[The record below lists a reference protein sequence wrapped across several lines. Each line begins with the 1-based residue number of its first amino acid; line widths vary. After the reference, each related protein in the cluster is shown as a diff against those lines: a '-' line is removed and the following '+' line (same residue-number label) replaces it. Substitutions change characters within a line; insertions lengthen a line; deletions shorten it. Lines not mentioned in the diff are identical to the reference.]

1 MKDIKLLLVDD
12 EADFIKTLA
21 ERLDLRDLS
30 SNIALGGDQAIQ
42 ELDDSEPDVM
52 VLDLR
57 MPGIDGMEVLRQVRS
72 NYPDVQVIIQTGQG
86 SRQEEEEARALGIF
100 AFLKKPVPIE
110 ELVICIQAAAHAKQT
125 VNA

>member
-12 EADFIKTLA
+12 EEDFIRTLS

-110 ELVICIQAAAHAKQT
+110 ELATCIQAAARARQAIAT
-125 VNA
+125 